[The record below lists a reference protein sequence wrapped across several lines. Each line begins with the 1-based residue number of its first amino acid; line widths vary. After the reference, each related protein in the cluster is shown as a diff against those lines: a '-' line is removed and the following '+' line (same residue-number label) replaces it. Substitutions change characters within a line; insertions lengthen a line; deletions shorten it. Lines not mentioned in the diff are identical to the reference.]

1 MEARTASE
9 TAAALVLRAPET
21 LERTTLPLPE
31 IGPGDALLR
40 VEACGLCGT
49 DHEQF
54 TGTLPIREAFVPG
67 HEIVGTIERIGDE
80 ARRSRGLAPG
90 DRVAVEVF
98 HTCGACEACRSGAHP
113 LCRAHGL
120 RDSYG
125 MATLTMPP
133 GLWGGYATH
142 VFLPPTAVVHRVPP
156 GLDPVEATLFNPL
169 GAGIRW
175 ATTLPRIRPGAVV
188 AVLGP
193 GLRGLCA
200 VRALRRAGAGF
211 ILLTGAGPRDAS
223 RLELGKRL
231 GASVTVDVTQDDPVK
246 VLKRESGGRADVV
259 VDVTAAAPEAFL
271 QAIDLVRTGGTVVI
285 AGMRGSALV
294 ERFNPDWIA
303 IKEITMIGA
312 RGVTSDAYAAA
323 LDVLVEDDLLRA
335 VPRRTAGLDPDE
347 VAALLD
353 EMAHGTERPLH
364 AVIVPQR

>member
-1 MEARTASE
+1 MSPPTSRSAE
-9 TAAALVLRAPET
+9 ALVLLAPEK
-21 LERTTLPLPE
+21 LERRTLPLPTL
-31 IGPGDALLR
+31 GPGDALLR
-40 VEACGLCGT
+40 VDACGLCGT

-67 HEIVGTIERIGDE
+67 HEIVGTIEDIGDE
-80 ARRSRGLAPG
+80 ARRVRGLAPG

-98 HTCGACEACRSGAHP
+98 HTCGACDACRSGAHP
-113 LCRAHGL
+113 LCRVHGL

-125 MATLTMPP
+125 MATLAMPP

-142 VFLPPTAVVHRVPP
+142 VFLPSSAVVHRVPK
-156 GLDPVEATLFNPL
+156 GLDPIEATLFNPL

-175 ATTLPRIRPGAVV
+175 ATSLPPIRPGAVV

-200 VRALRRAGAGF
+200 VRALREAGAGF

-223 RLELGKRL
+223 RLALGARL
-231 GASVTVDVTQDDPVK
+231 GASVTVDVTQENATA

-271 QAIDLVRTGGTVVI
+271 QALDLVRTGGTVVV
-285 AGMRGSALV
+285 AGMRGTALV

-303 IKEITMIGA
+303 IKEITLIGA
-312 RGVTSDAYAAA
+312 RGVTSDAYAKA
-323 LDVLVEDDLLRA
+323 LEVLVHDQALRA
-335 VPRRTAGLDPDE
+335 VPRRTAALEPGE

-353 EMAHGTERPLH
+353 EMAHGEERPLH
-364 AVIVPQR
+364 AVIVPPR